1 MSTNTMSILGKYT
14 QEGGKLDEKS
24 IRAAVSE
31 SEKALM
37 LECVKFNAVVENAFD
52 EKAPHKIC
60 SYIYDLAN
68 AFNRFYHETKIL
80 SEENEEQ
87 RHSWICLLMLVRDV
101 LETCISLLGFSAP
114 ERM

>member
-1 MSTNTMSILGKYT
+1 MDTLML
-14 QEGGKLDEKS
+14 
-24 IRAAVSE
+24 APASE

-37 LECVKFNAVVENAFD
+37 LETAKFNGVIVNAFE

-68 AFNRFYHETKIL
+68 ACNRFYHETKIL
-80 SEENEEQ
+80 AEENEEQ
-87 RHSWICLLMLVRDV
+87 KKSFIALLALVKAV
-101 LETCISLLGFSAP
+101 LENCIDMLGFEAP